1 MRELFS
7 GMAGLLNDVFG
18 DPVSYQ
24 PVGGGAAQIIPSV
37 FRNEEAVSS
46 GPDGH
51 DVLML
56 MPIWRVPKDL
66 GISPV
71 KGDVIDPGDGKTYA
85 VINRRPSISPAGDL
99 FIICELE
106 EVG

>member
-7 GMAGLLNDVFG
+7 GISGLLNDVFG

-24 PVGGGAAQIIPSV
+24 PAGGAARVVQSV
-37 FRNEEAVSS
+37 FRFEDALSS

-56 MPIWRVPKDL
+56 LPIWRVPKDL
-66 GISPV
+66 GITPA
-71 KGDVIDPGDGKTYA
+71 KGDLIQPGDGKTYEI
-85 VINRRPSISPAGDL
+85 VNQRPSVSPADDR

-106 EVG
+106 EVA

>member
-1 MRELFS
+1 MPRLFD

-24 PVGGGAAQIIPSV
+24 PAGGAARMVQSV
-37 FRNEEAVSS
+37 FRFENALSS

-66 GISPV
+66 GIAPA
-71 KGDVIDPGDGKTYA
+71 KGDQIQPGDGKTYC
-85 VINRRPSISPAGDL
+85 VLNQRPSVSPADDR

-106 EVG
+106 EA